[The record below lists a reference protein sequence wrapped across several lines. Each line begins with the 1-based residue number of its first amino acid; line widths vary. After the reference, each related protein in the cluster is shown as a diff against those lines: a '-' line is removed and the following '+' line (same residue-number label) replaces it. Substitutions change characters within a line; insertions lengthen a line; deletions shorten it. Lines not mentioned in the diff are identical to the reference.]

1 MVSLQVS
8 VSLPLFPGG
17 RQDPLIGAKHQTLRR
32 IEAERSDMLRDHTEA
47 LEGELADYAALQRQ
61 LDRSQDTHLTLATQ
75 KAEYLFASYQGGRS
89 DLATAL
95 AARRELIATQL
106 LQLDLR
112 NRRDALAAQI
122 YFSYLDSAP

>member
-1 MVSLQVS
+1 
-8 VSLPLFPGG
+8 
-17 RQDPLIGAKHQTLRR
+17 
-32 IEAERSDMLRDHTEA
+32 MLRDHTEA